1 MKGILK
7 KLSIAAAMLVLCTG
21 LAACGQT
28 GQEAQSGTGGMTGT
42 EGQTVSGNP
51 GEQTASGN
59 PGDQTASGNP
69 GTEPP
74 AIRAPKAQ
82 SL

>member
-51 GEQTASGN
+51 GSPAIRASKL
-59 PGDQTASGNP
+59 PPAIRATKL
-69 GTEPP
+69 PP